1 MILHNTGS
9 NLKQNKVMH
18 LKQTLVFK
26 GLVIKH
32 QLCFSLKKIDLPP
45 VFMGKNNKNLLMKK
59 VEKKIKR
66 NPEYLQNQ

>member
-1 MILHNTGS
+1 
-9 NLKQNKVMH
+9 MH
-18 LKQTLVFK
+18 LKQTLVYK

-32 QLCFSLKKIDLPP
+32 QLCFSLEKIDLPP